1 MTTHTPNV
9 ADRAVLVKKQ
19 TRFLSAPKFAV
30 VGASDDASKF
40 GAKVFSHLRG
50 QQKDVVPININ
61 ETHVQ
66 GIRCLK
72 SLSELPD
79 PTHTAVSIVVPPSA
93 TLNVLKQAKALGIFA
108 LWLQPGAEDAACV
121 QYIKDSGMDN
131 VTIYSS
137 SSGSTLDPRTGPICY
152 GTGAILYPSII
163 NDLAVNVTL
172 AGSPQ
177 QKRKVPRR
185 PPGRG

>member
-1 MTTHTPNV
+1 
-9 ADRAVLVKKQ
+9 Q

-30 VGASDDASKF
+30 VGASDDSSKF
-40 GAKVFSHLRG
+40 GAKVIFSHFRS

-79 PTHTAVSIVVPPSA
+79 PTHTAVSIVVSPSVRPCLLSGIKFA
-93 TLNVLKQAKALGIFA
+93 TLNEAKALRIFA
-108 LWLQPGAEDAACV
+108 LWLQPRAEDATCV

-131 VTIYSS
+131 V
-137 SSGSTLDPRTGPICY
+137 
-152 GTGAILYPSII
+152 
-163 NDLAVNVTL
+163 
-172 AGSPQ
+172 
-177 QKRKVPRR
+177 
-185 PPGRG
+185 